1 MDMARL
7 YQPDNILLWRNV
19 ADHPEAQRILT
30 LFPDAQVEVIEKQK
44 LSASSIHSV
53 SEFMLPNKKVL
64 MIGETQSFVN
74 HFSGGLGSSVHCCP
88 YYKLVPVS
96 NGCPYSCS
104 YCYLAYIYCT
114 HSPFIKINLNT
125 DTMVKQIRKALT
137 NTNRRIHFNMGEMLD
152 SLALDHITH
161 LIPMVIPFFEDFPY
175 AYLMLLTKSANIK
188 NLLTVPPHPQVVLS
202 WSLNSQTMIDSHEH
216 GTASLAE
223 RIDAA
228 RTCQHYGYRI
238 RYRIDPGI
246 LYPDWKAGY
255 AQLIEQALTDT
266 QPENITL
273 GMLRLLPGH
282 IPFIQK
288 TYPNHDFSKKIL
300 TEKASDG
307 KLRFPALRRIE
318 FYRFL
323 IDTIRSFDSQVSIS
337 LCRETPPVW
346 QALKSLATPSQCNCL
361 TW

>member
-1 MDMARL
+1 MDAARL
-7 YQPDNILLWRNV
+7 YKPDNILLWRNV
-19 ADHPEAQRILT
+19 ADHPQAQGILR
-30 LFPDAQVEVIEKQK
+30 LFPDVQVEVIEKQK
-44 LSASSIHSV
+44 LSTSSIYSA
-53 SEFMLPNKKVL
+53 SEFTLPNKKVL
-64 MIGETQSFVN
+64 MIGETHSFVN
-74 HFSGGLGSSVHCCP
+74 HFTGGLGSSVHCCP

-104 YCYLAYIYCT
+104 YCYLAYIYRT

-125 DTMVKQIRKALT
+125 DTMFKQIRRALT
-137 NTNRRIHFNMGEMLD
+137 NTNGRTHFNMGEMLD
-152 SLALDHITH
+152 SLALDHITN
-161 LIPMVIPFFEDFPY
+161 ITPMVIPFFQDFSH
-175 AYLMLLTKSANIK
+175 AYLMLLTKSANIQ
-188 NLLTVPPHPQVVLS
+188 NLLTVAPHPQVVVS
-202 WSLNSQTMIDSHEH
+202 WSLNSQAMIDAHEH
-216 GTASLAE
+216 GTVSLVE
-223 RIDAA
+223 RIQAA
-228 RTCQHYGYRI
+228 QACQHHGYRI

-282 IPFIQK
+282 LPFIQK
-288 TYPNHDFSKKIL
+288 KYPDHDFSKKVL

-307 KLRFPALRRIE
+307 KLRFPAPKRIE

-323 IDTIRSFDSQVSIS
+323 IDTIRSFNTKVSIS
-337 LCRETPPVW
+337 LCRETPTVW
-346 QALKSLATPSQCNCL
+346 QDLKSLATPSKCNCL